1 MPRVTHL
8 LRRASKSIQD
18 LDLLKVLESELNHE
32 LSSVRFQGCGIGSS
46 GDFILEWDSPW
57 SQDVVLRKKGSA
69 GEEVAVSA
77 LLGREAFQGDSKFPR
92 EALMKICV
100 KKAGLNSILH
110 FDCVASSIG
119 EDRSDF
125 DIRKAQYIQSI
136 SCLDSSVYKGPIFS
150 DLDPTLQR
158 ELKQFLASRG
168 IEENFTNFVLLH
180 LHRKEQDQYMN
191 WLQKLKDSM
200 DDEDTCNDQCS
211 KKR

>member
-1 MPRVTHL
+1 MMPRVTNL
-8 LRRASKSIQD
+8 LRRAAKSVQD
-18 LDLLKVLESELNHE
+18 LNLFKVLESELNHE
-32 LSSVRFQGCGIGSS
+32 LASMRFQGFEIRSA

-57 SQDVVLRKKGSA
+57 SQDVVLRKKGSG
-69 GEEVAVSA
+69 GEEIAVSA
-77 LLGREAFQGDSKFPR
+77 LLGGEAFQGDSKFPR
-92 EALMKICV
+92 QALMKVCV
-100 KKAGLNSILH
+100 KKEDLSSILH

-125 DIRKAQYIQSI
+125 DIWKAHYIQSN
-136 SCLDSSVYKGPIFS
+136 SCLDSSVYRGPVFS

-168 IEENFTNFVLLH
+168 IEEKFTNFLLLH

-200 DDEDTCNDQCS
+200 NDEYTSSDHI
-211 KKR
+211 

>member
-1 MPRVTHL
+1 MRRITHL

-32 LSSVRFQGCGIGSS
+32 LSSIPFQGCEIGSL
-46 GDFILEWDSPW
+46 GDFTLEWDSPW
-57 SQDVVLRKKGSA
+57 SQDVVLRKKGST
-69 GEEVAVSA
+69 GEEVAVTA
-77 LLGREAFQGDSKFPR
+77 LLGREAFQGDCKFPR

-100 KKAGLNSILH
+100 KKEGLSSILH
-110 FDCVASSIG
+110 FDCVASSVG

-125 DIRKAQYIQSI
+125 DIRKAHYIQST
-136 SCLDSSVYKGPIFS
+136 SCLDSSVYRGPIFS
-150 DLDPTLQR
+150 DLDPALQC

-191 WLQKLKDSM
+191 WLQKLIDSM
-200 DDEDTCNDQCS
+200 NDEDTCSDQN
-211 KKR
+211 